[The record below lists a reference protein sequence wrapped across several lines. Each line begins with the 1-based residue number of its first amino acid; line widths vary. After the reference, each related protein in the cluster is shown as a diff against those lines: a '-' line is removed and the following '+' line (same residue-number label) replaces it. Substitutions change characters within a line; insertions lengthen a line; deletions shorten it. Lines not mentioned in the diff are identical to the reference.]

1 MLTISDL
8 SKDELIYVIDRAIDM
23 KKHQEKY
30 QNCLNQKTLLAFFAK
45 PSLRTRVSL
54 ETAMTKLGGHC
65 IYYELGDKAPLG
77 VKETM

>member
-1 MLTISDL
+1 MN
-8 SKDELIYVIDRAIDM
+8 M
-23 KKHQEKY
+23 KKNRENYHDRLK
-30 QNCLNQKTLLAFFAK
+30 QKTLLAFFAK

-54 ETAMTKLGGHC
+54 ETAMTNLGGHC